1 MSLITNSFSLQ
12 FIYQL
17 FYMGQNKQLFII
29 FPGTD
34 MNSEDKETK
43 FVWTLFVLLQCISR
57 FTSWKL
63 RRVVYARITCLFSNR
78 LQVIARIR

>member
-34 MNSEDKETK
+34 MNAEDKETQSLYGRYLCSYSAS
-43 FVWTLFVLLQCISR
+43 VVSR
-57 FTSWKL
+57 RGNFGGWFML
-63 RRVVYARITCLFSNR
+63 E
-78 LQVIARIR
+78 